1 MRPADFFIYLDA
13 MNAKVNDEFK
23 RDAELTRLQTATLIN
38 IQLKKED
45 QIKPRD
51 LWRFEWD
58 DQETE
63 NESGLTEEQIIEH
76 NNRLSAVFNNKD

>member
-1 MRPADFFIYLDA
+1 